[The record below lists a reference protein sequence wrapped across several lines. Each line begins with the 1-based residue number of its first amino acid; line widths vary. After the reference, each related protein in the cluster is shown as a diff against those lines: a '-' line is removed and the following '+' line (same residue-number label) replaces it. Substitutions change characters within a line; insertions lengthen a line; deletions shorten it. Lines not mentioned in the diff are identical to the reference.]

1 MTEDGGRMKS
11 AYELAMERLEK
22 KDGKLKPLTEAQK
35 KAIADIDSQVKA
47 KIAEVEI
54 MSKRDLADARARGD
68 ADKIQSIEAERTR
81 AIERARSRGE
91 EDKNRVRN
99 GETDS

>member
-1 MTEDGGRMKS
+1 MKS

-22 KDGKLKPLTEAQK
+22 KDGKLKPMTAAQK
-35 KAIADIDSQVKA
+35 KAIAEIDNQVKS

-54 MSKRDLADARARGD
+54 MSNRDLADARTRGD
-68 ADKIQSIEAERTR
+68 GDKIKSIEAERTR

-91 EDKNRVRN
+91 EDKNRVRS
-99 GETDS
+99 GEADS

>member
-1 MTEDGGRMKS
+1 MKS

-22 KDGKLKPLTEAQK
+22 KDGKSKPMTAEQK
-35 KAIADIDSQVKA
+35 KAIAEIDSQTKA

-54 MSKRDLADARARGD
+54 MSKKDLAEARARGD

-91 EDKNRVRN
+91 EDKERVRK
-99 GETDS
+99 GEAAS